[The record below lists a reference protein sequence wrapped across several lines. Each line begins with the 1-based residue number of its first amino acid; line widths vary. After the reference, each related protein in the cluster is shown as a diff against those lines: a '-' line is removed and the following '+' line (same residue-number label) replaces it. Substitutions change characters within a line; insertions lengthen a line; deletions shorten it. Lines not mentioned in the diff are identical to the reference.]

1 MDKQVLFKETQRFR
15 QPWLWAILLGVDAL
29 TILVCVHQIVT
40 DTYSTIN
47 PSTIIA
53 LVLVILVTVIIA
65 IIRLDT
71 IINQEGIY
79 IRFFP
84 FHLNYKYYPWH
95 TIAQSFVRQYNPIAE
110 YGGWGIRLGLSGKG
124 PVYNVSGD
132 KGIQLQFTDSSK
144 LLIGTNKPGEAEA
157 ALEKAGHLV

>member
-79 IRFFP
+79 IRFF
-84 FHLNYKYYPWH
+84 FYWD
-95 TIAQSFVRQYNPIAE
+95 A
-110 YGGWGIRLGLSGKG
+110 
-124 PVYNVSGD
+124 
-132 KGIQLQFTDSSK
+132 
-144 LLIGTNKPGEAEA
+144 
-157 ALEKAGHLV
+157 